1 LPCLPIVGDP
11 REPSAQ
17 LNGGRKLAITLER
30 SANRC
35 RLFLGHSKHQPSMEF
50 LAANGK

>member
-1 LPCLPIVGDP
+1 LPCLPIFGDP

-30 SANRC
+30 SADRR